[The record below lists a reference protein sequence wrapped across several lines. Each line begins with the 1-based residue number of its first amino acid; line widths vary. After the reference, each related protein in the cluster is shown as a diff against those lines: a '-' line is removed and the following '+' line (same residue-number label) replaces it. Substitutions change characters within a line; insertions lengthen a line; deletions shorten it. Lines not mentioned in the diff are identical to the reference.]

1 MQNARANPP
10 EALETTARAIWEE
23 RGDLRERFRSIA
35 SLEYWVWLMME
46 GHKSYPRILQD
57 LPVPPVELRDR
68 VNRANPTTARADG
81 SSTDEDA
88 A

>member
-57 LPVPPVELRDR
+57 LPVPPFQRGEVPRAGEEHPWVER
-68 VNRANPTTARADG
+68 
-81 SSTDEDA
+81 
-88 A
+88 